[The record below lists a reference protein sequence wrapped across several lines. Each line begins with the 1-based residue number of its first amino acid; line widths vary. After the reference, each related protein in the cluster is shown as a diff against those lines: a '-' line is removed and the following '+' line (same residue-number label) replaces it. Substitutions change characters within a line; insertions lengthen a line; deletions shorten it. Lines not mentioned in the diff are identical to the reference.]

1 MEFSLSE
8 KPGPSANVHTTECSA
23 KLITTESNVSEC
35 MTRIKTSRES
45 EIYLYNSEYLRN
57 NYDKYIRDD
66 FLYAFG
72 AFYCDK
78 VMKIPHLDHILKTE
92 CYHRETEMKYRHYE
106 FATYMENIITWLDLK
121 LKYYNEESS
130 KSNKK
135 IQEQL
140 FNTSSQEL
148 NDKLRSVANSQNDI
162 ITSPDITTS
171 KNEDFPVN
179 NAQNKIITSPDVT
192 FPKHDTLGN
201 STNDHKKG
209 INEVNNAQNKKI
221 TSPYVTP
228 PKHDTLENSIN
239 DHKKR
244 IDKVNNT
251 KKKIITSPDVTS
263 LKQVTPGNSTND
275 HKKGIDMENKTQNKI
290 ITSPD
295 ATFLKHDVPGSSTNE
310 FETEIS
316 MENNLSKIKTY
327 SKRNSTRST
336 TNDHKKGIDMVINA
350 QNKKITSPYVTS
362 PKHDTLENSI
372 NDHKKGIDK
381 VNNTKKKII
390 TSPDVTSPKQV
401 TPGNSTNDHKKGI
414 DMVNNTK
421 KKIITSPDV
430 TSPKQVTPGNSTN
443 DHKKGI
449 DMENKTQN
457 KIITPPVSIFLK
469 HDVPG
474 SSTNEFETE
483 ISMENN
489 LSKIKTYSKRNSTRS
504 TTNDHKKG
512 IDMENNA
519 QNKKITSPDAT
530 FLKHD
535 VPGSSTNEFE
545 TEISME
551 NNLSKIKS
559 YSKRNSTRS
568 STNDHKK
575 GIDKLKTTKKKII
588 TSPDVTS
595 PKQVTP
601 GNSTNDHKKGIDME
615 NNAQNKKI
623 TSPDATFLKHDVP
636 GSSTNEFETEISME
650 NNLSKINTYSKRNS
664 IRSTTNDL
672 RTTKKRINKV
682 NIAQNKKITS
692 PDVNFPKCD
701 ILGNSTND
709 HKKEIDEINSNL
721 VNISSAVNSISTE
734 SQLKNRDITGDVKES
749 TSDNLKININD
760 KVVSDDNLY
769 PAQTSSSVIDEK
781 ISNMCLE
788 ISSKSIRST
797 RSNKQAN
804 NKLDKTS
811 TKLLKRSNS
820 VTDSEHKSKKKKIE
834 KPSSSIAERKTNTN
848 NNKNSVKALNESI
861 KQASKNLYSRNSKGE
876 TKLHSACAKGK
887 LDLVISLLEDGFN
900 PNVKDNAGW
909 TPMHEAVKSGNLD
922 IVKELIKFGAYL
934 NVPGFEYESPLY
946 TAIKYGKFEI
956 SKTILNY
963 GADANFINMYGDN
976 AKCLNKEKLSELLEN
991 LVLCKSTQI
1000 CHTNYKLDETV
1011 IALNN
1016 VSLKSETVNT
1026 FCKQFNIK
1034 LVQNIWKEKQFSQ
1047 VTHIIVPKTKNN
1059 TCDVNLEC
1067 LTGIANGLF
1076 IINENW
1082 ISDSLDKNKLMMSEN
1097 YEVSG
1102 TTLFTECNGPKISRI
1117 SKQKLYPK
1125 LFDGINIHVCGS
1137 NGWNQF
1143 TLENLKKLVVEFGAK
1158 LLIRMPNPEDCPTN
1172 IIPYHCRNND
1182 EMFHVSNIIL
1192 YTMDSNR
1199 LIKYN
1204 MKHLKAFHISWFM
1217 EAVQKYN
1224 II

>member
-1 MEFSLSE
+1 
-8 KPGPSANVHTTECSA
+8 
-23 KLITTESNVSEC
+23 

-45 EIYLYNSEYLRN
+45 EIYLYNSEYLKN

-78 VMKIPHLDHILKTE
+78 VMKIPHLDRILKTE
-92 CYHRETEMKYRHYE
+92 CYHRETEIKYRHYE

-135 IQEQL
+135 IHEQ

-162 ITSPDITTS
+162 ITSQDITTS
-171 KNEDFPVN
+171 KTEDFPVN
-179 NAQNKIITSPDVT
+179 NTQNKIKTSPDVTSPKQVTQIITSPDITFPKHDTLENSTNDHKKGIDKVNNVQNKKSTSPDVT

-201 STNDHKKG
+201 STNDHKK
-209 INEVNNAQNKKI
+209 
-221 TSPYVTP
+221 
-228 PKHDTLENSIN
+228 
-239 DHKKR
+239 
-244 IDKVNNT
+244 
-251 KKKIITSPDVTS
+251 
-263 LKQVTPGNSTND
+263 
-275 HKKGIDMENKTQNKI
+275 
-290 ITSPD
+290 
-295 ATFLKHDVPGSSTNE
+295 
-310 FETEIS
+310 
-316 MENNLSKIKTY
+316 
-327 SKRNSTRST
+327 
-336 TNDHKKGIDMVINA
+336 
-350 QNKKITSPYVTS
+350 
-362 PKHDTLENSI
+362 
-372 NDHKKGIDK
+372 
-381 VNNTKKKII
+381 
-390 TSPDVTSPKQV
+390 
-401 TPGNSTNDHKKGI
+401 
-414 DMVNNTK
+414 
-421 KKIITSPDV
+421 
-430 TSPKQVTPGNSTN
+430 
-443 DHKKGI
+443 
-449 DMENKTQN
+449 
-457 KIITPPVSIFLK
+457 
-469 HDVPG
+469 
-474 SSTNEFETE
+474 
-483 ISMENN
+483 
-489 LSKIKTYSKRNSTRS
+489 
-504 TTNDHKKG
+504 
-512 IDMENNA
+512 
-519 QNKKITSPDAT
+519 
-530 FLKHD
+530 
-535 VPGSSTNEFE
+535 
-545 TEISME
+545 
-551 NNLSKIKS
+551 
-559 YSKRNSTRS
+559 
-568 STNDHKK
+568 
-575 GIDKLKTTKKKII
+575 
-588 TSPDVTS
+588 
-595 PKQVTP
+595 
-601 GNSTNDHKKGIDME
+601 
-615 NNAQNKKI
+615 
-623 TSPDATFLKHDVP
+623 
-636 GSSTNEFETEISME
+636 
-650 NNLSKINTYSKRNS
+650 
-664 IRSTTNDL
+664 
-672 RTTKKRINKV
+672 
-682 NIAQNKKITS
+682 
-692 PDVNFPKCD
+692 
-701 ILGNSTND
+701 
-709 HKKEIDEINSNL
+709 EIDE
-721 VNISSAVNSISTE
+721 
-734 SQLKNRDITGDVKES
+734 
-749 TSDNLKININD
+749 D
-760 KVVSDDNLY
+760 KLY
-769 PAQTSSSVIDEK
+769 PAQASSSVIGEK

-788 ISSKSIRST
+788 TSSKSIRST
-797 RSNKQAN
+797 RSNKQAH
-804 NKLDKTS
+804 NKLDKAS

-834 KPSSSIAERKTNTN
+834 KPSPSVAERKTNTN

-861 KQASKNLYSRNSKGE
+861 KQVSKNLYSRNSKGE

-887 LDLVISLLEDGFN
+887 LDLVVSLLEDGFN

-909 TPMHEAVKSGNLD
+909 TPMHEAVKCGNLD

-976 AKCLNKEKLSELLEN
+976 AKCLNKEKVSELLEN
-991 LVLCKSTQI
+991 LVLCQSTQI
-1000 CHTNYKLDETV
+1000 CHTNYKSDETI

-1016 VSLKSETVNT
+1016 VSLKNETVNT
-1026 FCKQFNIK
+1026 FCKQFNVK
-1034 LVQNIWKEKQFSQ
+1034 LVQNIWKEKQFAQ

-1082 ISDSLDKNKLMMSEN
+1082 ISDSLDKNKLMKSED

-1102 TTLFTECNGPKISRI
+1102 TTLLTDCNGPKISRI

-1217 EAVQKYN
+1217 EAAQKYN